1 MKSPRGFESSH
12 NGKSFV
18 MYLGG
23 FVTQLQKVG
32 YVAKKGVPTWLGVSM
47 WGLVLEKK
55 NCREF

>member
-1 MKSPRGFESSH
+1 MKSPRGFRS

-32 YVAKKGVPTWLGVSM
+32 YVAKKGVPT
-47 WGLVLEKK
+47 
-55 NCREF
+55 